1 MNPAS
6 TPNPWRAPQVSRR
19 FWPVFLRN
27 FLVWRKLAIPSLV
40 GNIAEPLI
48 WLVAFGYG
56 MGALVGQVH
65 YNGVEVPYILFLA
78 SGSICMSAMNAATF
92 EALYSAFS
100 RMHVQK
106 TWDGILNAPVN
117 LDSVVFAEMLWASFK
132 SLFTVT
138 AILGVMLALSISHSA
153 KLVLAL
159 PVLWGTGLVFASV
172 ALVFNALAKG
182 YDFFTYY
189 FTLFLTPMMFLSGVF
204 FPLEQLPTWVATMA
218 QWLPLNHAVAL
229 VRPLFMDQWPQN
241 VAWHAGILV
250 AYGAIGFWVALAL
263 TRKRFRA

>member
-1 MNPAS
+1 MIYPVAALLAYLLGS
-6 TPNPWRAPQVSRR
+6 MPWGY
-19 FWPVFLRN
+19 
-27 FLVWRKLAIPSLV
+27 LAGRI
-40 GNIAEPLI
+40 
-48 WLVAFGYG
+48 
-56 MGALVGQVH
+56 
-65 YNGVEVPYILFLA
+65 NGVDLRREG
-78 SGSICMSAMNAATF
+78 SGNTGATNA
-92 EALYSAFS
+92 LRVLGKKWGY
-100 RMHVQK
+100 
-106 TWDGILNAPVN
+106 L
-117 LDSVVFAEMLWASFK
+117 VFALDALKGVLAVKWSMDLGVYFDATGQEKIYAGVVAAIFVMVGHSYPVWLRFQGGKGIA
-132 SLFTVT
+132 T
-138 AILGVMLALSISHSA
+138 AAGVMLALSISHSA